1 MYCYICQRDAI
12 SAKGCAK
19 FLRSFGSNLSNSKS
33 TFFRKVV
40 KLARVNPNAKPE
52 PVATHPNIQEIL
64 RERREMLNRVR
75 ADLDKVGKLQQ
86 DFWVEEQKR
95 QSERN
100 ADK

>member
-1 MYCYICQRDAI
+1 
-12 SAKGCAK
+12 
-19 FLRSFGSNLSNSKS
+19 
-33 TFFRKVV
+33 
-40 KLARVNPNAKPE
+40 VNPNAKPE